1 MLLHKFKKYLERLN
15 FSWYTYSDHLKQMM
29 QTLIHDESFT
39 GMTLVCD
46 DKTKFKAHK
55 FILCAC
61 NDIKIDQNN
70 SIEELDFELSNTD
83 KVSENEAINE
93 GNEIVKK
100 SPYVGYKYF
109 RNEAGLFPMF

>member
-1 MLLHKFKKYLERLN
+1 M
-15 FSWYTYSDHLKQMM
+15 SWFTYSDNLKQMM

-70 SIEELDFELSNTD
+70 SIEELDFELSNND

-100 SPYVGYKYF
+100 KVEHANHSPYVGNKYF